1 MLDSLLLKVNQYI
14 INPILG
20 FMFVLAFAYFL
31 WGVFEY
37 FLFNQ
42 SDTERETGKKH
53 IMYGLIG
60 LVIMTGFWG
69 IVQILAST
77 IGVSV
82 SHP

>member
-1 MLDSLLLKVNQYI
+1 MDALLLKVNQFI

-37 FLFNQ
+37 FLYSQ
-42 SDTERETGKKH
+42 SELQRETGKKH
-53 IMYGLIG
+53 IFYGLIG
-60 LVIMTGFWG
+60 LLIMTGFWG

-82 SHP
+82 SKP